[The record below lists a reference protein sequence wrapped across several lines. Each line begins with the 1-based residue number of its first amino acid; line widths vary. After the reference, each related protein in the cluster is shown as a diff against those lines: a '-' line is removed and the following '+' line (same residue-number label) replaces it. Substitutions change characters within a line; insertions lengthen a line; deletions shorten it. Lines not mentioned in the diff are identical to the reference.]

1 VVRTDGVVALDP
13 SADED
18 APGTAA
24 GLRTSGTPRG
34 EGASGGGERVMRFEF
49 EVEESTADI
58 ELVLELRA
66 KSGTAMWRMNSI
78 TLTKVRPQKSRE
90 H

>member
-1 VVRTDGVVALDP
+1 
-13 SADED
+13 
-18 APGTAA
+18 
-24 GLRTSGTPRG
+24 
-34 EGASGGGERVMRFEF
+34 MRFEF

-66 KSGTAMWRMNSI
+66 KRGTAMWRMNSI
-78 TLTKVRPQKSRE
+78 TLTKVRERKSRE